1 MSNRREFLQMS
12 LAASALPAIAA
23 ARPENAA
30 PSSDQDVGRGHVI
43 VEAMSPMAR
52 AFGEEAVRLGLEP
65 HAIKDDITDLWCHT
79 LDLHWKRRPVPLA
92 GITLSTSLFCLET
105 LARDYGM
112 RVWFKAIHDSLP
124 GGGLKHSLAGHNTLV
139 RQAAAFGGPWS
150 VGFAKWLPIFRRSIR
165 ANGSRKLW
173 NRPGEPG
180 SLAQWFPGSSHPGP
194 GFKPIW
200 FLKGATY
207 GTSSRRQRQGIR

>member
-124 GGGLKHSLAGHNTLV
+124 GGELKHSLAGHNSLV

-150 VGFAKWLPIFRRSIR
+150 VGFAQMAANLPPLDSSKWLEKTLESSAQTR
-165 ANGSRKLW
+165 
-173 NRPGEPG
+173 EPG
-180 SLAQWFPGSSHPGP
+180 PMVSWIIAPRPRIQPDLVS
-194 GFKPIW
+194 
-200 FLKGATY
+200 
-207 GTSSRRQRQGIR
+207 